1 MCTNFKVKSADSAVV
16 IGRTM
21 EFGYDL
27 QSKIIVYPRNYSYVA
42 QTPPDN
48 LKPLSWTGKYGVVGP
63 DAFSQ
68 QMASDGMNEKG
79 LYVGCLYLP
88 GYAKYDAADA
98 SHDGTLVSQ
107 LDVALWILS
116 LFETV
121 EEVKQGIS
129 NITVWGMGYGALGV
143 VPLHYAVHDA
153 AGNSIVI
160 EYTKDGLR
168 VHDNPLGVLTNSPD
182 FSWHLI
188 NLSNYVNLSATNVP
202 ELVLNGAELKPI
214 GEGSGMLGLP
224 GDFTPPSRF
233 VRAAALTQSSLPS
246 KNAEEEVKT
255 AFHILGSFDIP
266 LGLTREK
273 HGDKIYYEYTQW
285 MTVSDLT
292 SKIYYFKTYNS
303 PGIEKID
310 LLSLNFNASSKQT
323 IDINSAPWFTNIT
336 STAK

>member
-1 MCTNFKVKSADSAVV
+1 MCTSFRIKSADNAVI

-27 QSKIIVYPRNYSYVA
+27 QSKMVAYPRNFAFVS
-42 QTPPDN
+42 QTPPN
-48 LKPLSWTGKYGVVGP
+48 SLAPFSWKGKYGVVAP
-63 DAFSQ
+63 DSFGQ
-68 QMASDGMNEKG
+68 QVASDGMNEKG

-88 GYAKYDAADA
+88 GVAVYQTP
-98 SHDGTLVSQ
+98 GEGNNVSQ
-107 LDVALWILS
+107 LDLALWLLS
-116 LFETV
+116 SFETV
-121 EEVKQGIS
+121 EEVKQ
-129 NITVWGMGYGALGV
+129 NIESATVWGMEYGALGV

-153 AGNSIVI
+153 SGQSIVI

-168 VHDNPLGVLTNSPD
+168 VHDNPVGVLTNSPD
-182 FSWHLI
+182 FPWHMTNI
-188 NLSNYVNLSATNVP
+188 ANFVNLSATNVP
-202 ELVLNGAELKPI
+202 ELNLQGAVLKPI

-233 VRAAALTQSSLPS
+233 VRAVALTQSSLPS
-246 KNAEEEVKT
+246 KSAEEEVKT

-285 MTVSDLT
+285 MTVSDL
-292 SKIYYFKTYNS
+292 SNKIYYFKTYNS

-310 LLSLNFNASSKQT
+310 LLSLNFNTQSKQT
-323 IDINSAPWFTNIT
+323 IDIYSAPWFTNVT
-336 STAK
+336 ATAK